1 MTYFHQMLGSRNLG
15 GAELVGVHLARFL
28 RENGQKYCVWI
39 PGKGQALCKAQQ
51 LALKSHE
58 YDASCVFTASR
69 LRAVI
74 GNWKIW
80 CNFRLYGPGIVHIHS
95 PYHYQALQMGCTMLG
110 LKTVVHVHLQEAEEG
125 LRWAFEKPPDVIVTC
140 ARALTAYVRYT
151 LPERYQE
158 HQRIISVSNAVD
170 VEQFYPGDKTAAK
183 RHVRAPNNVPLVL
196 MIANLVPHK
205 GQETAIRA
213 TAVLKRVWVDVICW
227 LSGGERQGGKNYTTR
242 LQALCNELEVAD
254 RVRLLGHRDD
264 VPDLLRAADIFLLPS
279 TSEG

>member
-1 MTYFHQMLGSRNLG
+1 
-15 GAELVGVHLARFL
+15 
-28 RENGQKYCVWI
+28 
-39 PGKGQALCKAQQ
+39 
-51 LALKSHE
+51 
-58 YDASCVFTASR
+58 
-69 LRAVI
+69 
-74 GNWKIW
+74 
-80 CNFRLYGPGIVHIHS
+80 
-95 PYHYQALQMGCTMLG
+95 
-110 LKTVVHVHLQEAEEG
+110 
-125 LRWAFEKPPDVIVTC
+125 
-140 ARALTAYVRYT
+140 
-151 LPERYQE
+151 
-158 HQRIISVSNAVD
+158 VD

-183 RHVRAPNNVPLVL
+183 RHVRTPNNVPLVL

-279 TSEG
+279 TSEGLPLTVLEAQATKVPVLAAPTAGIPEVIIDGETGFLIPAEDAFGYAHRIESLLNHPEILHHVREQAYTNTIKEHNWHTYC